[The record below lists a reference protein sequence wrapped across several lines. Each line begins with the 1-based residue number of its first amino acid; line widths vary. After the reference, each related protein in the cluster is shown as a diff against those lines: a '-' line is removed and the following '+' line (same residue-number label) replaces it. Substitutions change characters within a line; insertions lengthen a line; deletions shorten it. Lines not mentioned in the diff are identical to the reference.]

1 MSLVLYHT
9 LKNCF
14 PALHS
19 SLKAHVLAVAKFWLV
34 QELFSNFKGPLS
46 YPFRSRSRGTR
57 IMEAK
62 AEVAESPEQTTA
74 LLHTSPSKKGGGL
87 NSYNYSVLIF
97 DNLNRLFR

>member
-1 MSLVLYHT
+1 
-9 LKNCF
+9 
-14 PALHS
+14 
-19 SLKAHVLAVAKFWLV
+19 
-34 QELFSNFKGPLS
+34 
-46 YPFRSRSRGTR
+46 
-57 IMEAK
+57 MEAK